1 MNESYVTQLCIA
13 FRCLT
18 PEQKKMFLNNI
29 YGIRSNSKLHD
40 VNRVLMENFNNK
52 EFEYEI
58 AYTECKSD
66 TIHIQGVSSAVFS
79 LNTAIG
85 LLEYV
90 AKEALNKEELKR
102 TVCDAIDKA

>member
-1 MNESYVTQLCIA
+1 MSDSYVTQLCIS

-40 VNRVLMENFNNK
+40 VIRVLTENFNNK

-58 AYTECKSD
+58 AYTESKSD
-66 TIHIQGVSSAVFS
+66 TIHIQGDSTAMFS
-79 LNTAIG
+79 FNTAMG

-102 TVCDAIDKA
+102 IVCDAIDKA